1 MQVLCLF
8 SLDQTSWGIPNMIS
22 TSNSVIFIYLGV
34 CILFALIVFAILLIK
49 DHRTPGEWDDD
60 YDIRPD

>member
-1 MQVLCLF
+1 
-8 SLDQTSWGIPNMIS
+8 MIS